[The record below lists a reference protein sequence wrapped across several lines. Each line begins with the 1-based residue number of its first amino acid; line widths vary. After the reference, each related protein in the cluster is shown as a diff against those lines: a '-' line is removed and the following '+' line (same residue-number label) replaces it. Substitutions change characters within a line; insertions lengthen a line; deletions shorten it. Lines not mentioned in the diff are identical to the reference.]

1 MSVALKIQSAIDKL
15 YGISG
20 HVVFYH
26 SEKIFEPV
34 KDKFYR
40 DPNLQKIWSSQ
51 NIPELYI
58 NLHMTFKSPK
68 NIIPGMCR
76 PYTNPHYVFDTNI
89 PVSIENLHVI
99 CVLHDKSMTT
109 VLK

>member
-20 HVVFYH
+20 HVVFYR

-51 NIPELYI
+51 NVSELYI

-68 NIIPGMCR
+68 NIIPRMRR
-76 PYTNPHYVFDTNI
+76 PYRNPHYVFDTNI